1 MRKTKEKQSP
11 KEEKRLFIV
20 LIHFIVLRIVQFL
33 STIHHPR
40 LKSIPFLYFSRDH
53 LRSLL
58 GTICGRG
65 SFAVLYA
72 CSNQINWNYLI
83 PLLFTGSFAVSFG
96 DHLRSGIICGTVC
109 MFKSDKLKLSD
120 FHDYFHLSLWPFY
133 LWTTARGYWLFVLI
147 VSFSF
152 INSL

>member
-20 LIHFIVLRIVQFL
+20 LIHFIVFFLRIVQFP
-33 STIHHPR
+33 STTHHLR

-58 GTICGRG
+58 GTMCGRG

-72 CSNQINWNYLI
+72 CSNQVN
-83 PLLFTGSFAVSFG
+83 
-96 DHLRSGIICGTVC
+96 
-109 MFKSDKLKLSD
+109 
-120 FHDYFHLSLWPFY
+120 
-133 LWTTARGYWLFVLI
+133 
-147 VSFSF
+147 
-152 INSL
+152 